1 MTVTDITK
9 TVLVTGPTRGL
20 GRDLTLALG
29 ARKVRLVLLGRE
41 LGALGDIGRQA
52 EAAGSPSV
60 LTIKVDFA
68 SLAQT
73 AEAAAQVSALAATGN
88 IGRIDTVIANAG
100 IQLGNRNQQTHDGL
114 ELTFGVNVVAN
125 QVLLRQ
131 LKPSLAANAHVA
143 IVGSGTHFGDVV
155 TRQLVAAPKWEAPVD
170 LAQAGGEGA
179 DTARAGQCAYSTSKL
194 GVNYL
199 VHELNRRWEA
209 PLRANV
215 YDPGL
220 MPGTGLARD
229 LPKFKQ
235 WAWNNIMPALTI
247 LPGVATTKH
256 SAEQLAQLALGEAH
270 GTARDEYFEIGK
282 LTKASDASF
291 NPSREDELWEYCESL
306 GRTPMK

>member
-20 GRDLTLALG
+20 GRDLTLAL
-29 ARKVRLVLLGRE
+29 AKRKVHLVLLGRDLDA
-41 LGALGDIGRQA
+41 LGAVAREAQA
-52 EAAGSPSV
+52 SGAPSAHI
-60 LTIKVDFA
+60 IKVDFA
-68 SLAQT
+68 SLSQT
-73 AEAAAQVSALAATGN
+73 AEAASQVAALVNAGK
-88 IGRIDTVIANAG
+88 IGRINTVIANAG
-100 IQLGNRNQQTHDGL
+100 IQLGNRNQQTQDSL

-125 QVLLRQ
+125 QVLLRNV
-131 LKPSLAANAHVA
+131 KPCLTDDAHVV

-155 TRQLVAAPKWEAPVD
+155 TRQLVAAPKWQAPGD
-170 LAQAGGEGA
+170 LAKSGGDGAEG
-179 DTARAGQCAYSTSKL
+179 ARAGQCAYSTSKL

-199 VHELNRRWEA
+199 VHELNRQWAA

-229 LPKFKQ
+229 LPKLKQ
-235 WAWNNIMPALTI
+235 WAWNNIMPVLTI
-247 LPGVATTKH
+247 FPGVATTKH

-270 GTARDEYFEIGK
+270 ATARDEYFEIGK

-291 NPSREDELWEYCESL
+291 SPTRERELWDCCDSL
-306 GRTPMK
+306 GR

>member
-1 MTVTDITK
+1 MTVTDITS
-9 TVLVTGPTRGL
+9 TLLLTGPTRGL
-20 GRDLTLALG
+20 GRDLTLAL
-29 ARKVRLVLLGRE
+29 ATRKVRLVLLGRNRD
-41 LGALGDIGRQA
+41 ALADVASEARQ
-52 EAAGSPSV
+52 AGSPDV
-60 LTIKVDFA
+60 HTIGVDFA

-73 AEAAAQVSALAATGN
+73 VEAASQVGSLVSAGT
-88 IGRIDTVIANAG
+88 IGHIDTVIANAG
-100 IQLGNRNQQTHDGL
+100 IQLGDRNQRTHDGI

-125 QVLLRQ
+125 QVLLRT
-131 LKPSLAANAHVA
+131 LKPSLTVGAHVV

-155 TRQLVAAPKWEAPVD
+155 TRQLVAAPKWQTPVD
-170 LAQAGGEGA
+170 LARAGGEA
-179 DTARAGQCAYSTSKL
+179 AATAKAGQCAYSTSKL

-199 VHELNRRWEA
+199 VHELNRQWEA

-247 LPGVATTKH
+247 FPGVATTKH

-270 GTARDEYFEIGK
+270 GTARNEYFEIGK
-282 LTKASDASF
+282 LTKASDDSF
-291 NPSREDELWEYCESL
+291 SPTRERELWDYCEAL
-306 GRTPMK
+306 AR